1 MKTKDEDVG
10 VVDPRVDEYINRLLD
25 SANGY
30 NLNSQ
35 SKKIL
40 NYAVYLLLN
49 RKFQHVLQSFRLA
62 LCMPADG
69 LRNEEEFN
77 LWKIK
82 FRETLNEYHNGGKI
96 DRGVKDLIERLE
108 IENRRPLADLRNKDG
123 SLYTDICDDA
133 IVGTY
138 NYLYRYLN
146 LTNTRN
152 VVYWIGVIRELLLFN
167 HPAKLLSYLS
177 EKRRSYESQSLH
189 FEPVI
194 NITKMIIFLYP
205 DTTIKDIEQLIESRR
220 NTISEEINKIKG
232 EARKNESKTDN
243 IKRDYFIYRTYM
255 SRKIIRKRDD
265 DTHFNETKADVVKNK
280 AEESTATK
288 GANEAKYLEVN
299 SIRKI
304 VDRMNKRIKNTFP
317 NTPAEL
323 NMFLGVMAPKRRT

>member
-1 MKTKDEDVG
+1 MKTKNEDVG

-25 SANGY
+25 SADGY

-40 NYAVYLLLN
+40 NYTVYLLLN

-77 LWKIK
+77 LWKVK
-82 FRETLNEYHNGGKI
+82 FRETLNEYYNGEKI

-108 IENRRPLADLRNKDG
+108 VQNRRPLADLRNKDG

-152 VVYWIGVIRELLLFN
+152 VVYWIGVIGELLLFN

-177 EKRRSYESQSLH
+177 DKRGSYESQSLH
-189 FEPVI
+189 FEPGI
-194 NITKMIIFLYP
+194 NTIKMTISLYP

-232 EARKNESKTDN
+232 NVRKNESKTDD
-243 IKRDYFIYRTYM
+243 IRRDYFIYRTYINH
-255 SRKIIRKRDD
+255 KINRKRDD
-265 DTHFNETKADVVKNK
+265 NIYSNVTKADAVKNK
-280 AEESTATK
+280 AEENTAIGEAK
-288 GANEAKYLEVN
+288 EAKYLETN